1 MLFSPQAL
9 VRIPV
14 VCQSAELRS
23 FLSQQNIS
31 LPKMDVDTG
40 KRNATYFPGQ
50 GLVRSFYRSVTS
62 GIDEMFT
69 AGPSSMMDTIIQR
82 LSQQAA
88 ELSGL
93 GGSGVQ
99 DEDLVGQLLVGQ
111 GADGDVPGAPGEEGL
126 TYFTAPI
133 CELFVTLFELKE
145 KNNWLRRQA
154 ILIILQQV
162 LGGTIERC
170 VPSCFSRVLSESYKL
185 TCLLFLANSET
196 RSRCSSVPTSSPTT
210 SRS

>member
-1 MLFSPQAL
+1 MFRGLNDPFVAQAL
-9 VRIPV
+9 VRDPV
-14 VCQSAELRS
+14 ICQSGELRS

-31 LPKMDVDTG
+31 LPQLDLEAG

-50 GLVRSFYRSVTS
+50 GLVRSFYRTVTS
-62 GIDEMFT
+62 GIDEMFS

-93 GGSGVQ
+93 SGIGVQ
-99 DEDLVGQLLVGQ
+99 DEDLVGQLLAGKSGIGGQ
-111 GADGDVPGAPGEEGL
+111 GSSAQEGM

-133 CELFVTLFELKE
+133 CNLFVTLFELKE

-162 LGGTIERC
+162 LGGTIER
-170 VPSCFSRVLSESYKL
+170 
-185 TCLLFLANSET
+185 
-196 RSRCSSVPTSSPTT
+196 
-210 SRS
+210 